1 MSAFPLLPLDHKGL
15 TRAEAADFL
24 RGLADLI
31 EAYPT
36 VGVVLSV
43 SVEAA
48 APGSLM
54 SKFRKKH
61 PHAHRFSC
69 RRAPL

>member
-36 VGVVLSV
+36 AGVVLSV

-48 APGSLM
+48 ATGTLSPKS
-54 SKFRKKH
+54 RKK
-61 PHAHRFSC
+61 PTPR
-69 RRAPL
+69 